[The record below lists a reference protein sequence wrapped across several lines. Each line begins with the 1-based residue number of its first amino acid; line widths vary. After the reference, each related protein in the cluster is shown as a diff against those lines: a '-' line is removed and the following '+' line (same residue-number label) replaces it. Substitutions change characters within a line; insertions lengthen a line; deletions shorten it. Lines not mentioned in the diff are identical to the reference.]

1 MALKSIGL
9 SERHVAQT
17 CQLVAAIL
25 HLGNIKFTIGRG
37 HDVDAAVTQN
47 VDVLGIVAEFLGVQ
61 PSALET
67 TLAYKTKLLKR
78 ELCTV
83 FFDTDGAS
91 DNHDDLVKTL
101 YTLLFAWLNEYINQR
116 LCCDDFDTFIGLF
129 DLPGPQNM
137 TTCPNS
143 LDQFCINFA
152 NEHLQNFIQKC
163 IFELH
168 IDEYW
173 IEGVSHFPLVPYFDN
188 AECVRLL
195 QNKPGGVVHI
205 MDDQAR

>member
-37 HDVDAAVTQN
+37 HDMDAAVTRN
-47 VDVLGIVAEFLGVQ
+47 VDVLGIVAELLGVQ
-61 PSALET
+61 PSVLET
-67 TLAYKTKLLKR
+67 TLAYKTKLKR

-83 FFDTDGAS
+83 FLDTDGAS
-91 DNHDDLVKTL
+91 DNRDDLATTL
-101 YTLLFAWLNEYINQR
+101 YTLLFAWLNEHIINVSAV
-116 LCCDDFDTFIGLF
+116 
-129 DLPGPQNM
+129 M
-137 TTCPNS
+137 TSTPS
-143 LDQFCINFA
+143 SFCINFA

-168 IDEYW
+168 VDKYW
-173 IEGVSHFPLVPYFDN
+173 TEGISRFPLVPYFDN
-188 AECVRLL
+188 AERSPPS
-195 QNKPGGVVHI
+195 K
-205 MDDQAR
+205 QAWRPRPHHG